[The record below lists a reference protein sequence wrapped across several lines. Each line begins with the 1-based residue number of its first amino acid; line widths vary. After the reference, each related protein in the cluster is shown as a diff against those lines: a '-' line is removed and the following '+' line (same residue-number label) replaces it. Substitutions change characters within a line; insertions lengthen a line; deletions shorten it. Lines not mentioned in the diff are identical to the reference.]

1 MNCDETTI
9 RAHLERVLASTGF
22 TAAPN
27 LAAFLRYVVEETLAG
42 RGDRLKAYTIAV
54 AALERPENFD
64 PNDNPLVRVQARRLR
79 NALARYYETDGIED
93 ALRIDL
99 PLGSYVPR
107 FIAREEAPPLS
118 PEQEEEDADAPADT
132 ISAQPATIV
141 SGSHVPPTR
150 AARIAL
156 GTILGVALGLAS
168 ATAGILGWTQWQ
180 RWRETSERSALV
192 ERAVDPTIGLDA
204 GRILPL
210 LVIEVD
216 PGSPPT
222 AKLDAEAYRRRLE
235 TFVGRFDDMVVITR
249 RSPDYPPPLGQPL
262 YRYHVNFLKEGDR
275 VTALYQLTRVGAERM
290 VKSGAYRFND
300 DMRSPHRPAETLETP
315 NDLAILR
322 DLVEANGALPL
333 DLLRL
338 GDLGETLGCL
348 AIGNLLVG
356 DRNPALQRATRTCL
370 EKAIAENPGLSQAYA
385 LLGDM
390 YLREHRGGVDVLPGD
405 PLARAEVALRR
416 AVSLAPLSATPRQTL
431 AEVLQLRGDLDGAL
445 ALGASAVELN
455 PENIAV
461 LARQGALL
469 ARAGRSEE
477 ALRLLRRAEIN
488 FDVVPPWV
496 TDHLFL
502 ALDQLGR
509 PAEADRIVCDPR
521 VARNPLHLA
530 VAAIRAERVRDEATR
545 QIAIA
550 ALLEIDPRFRD
561 DPVAAWL
568 RLGMTKD
575 VADRMARAL
584 VGAGVKTIAG

>member
-9 RAHLERVLASTGF
+9 RGHLERVLASTGF
-22 TAAPN
+22 TAAPM

-42 RGDRLKAYTIAV
+42 RSDRLKAYTIAV

-79 NALARYYETDGIED
+79 NALTRYYETDGIDD

-99 PLGSYVPR
+99 PLGSYIPR
-107 FIAREEAPPLS
+107 FIPREDAPPPTLD
-118 PEQEEEDADAPADT
+118 PEEDDTAPPSDIAET
-132 ISAQPATIV
+132 PPATV
-141 SGSHVPPTR
+141 LSGSDRP
-150 AARIAL
+150 AARTTRIAL

-180 RWRETSERSALV
+180 RWREVSDRSALV
-192 ERAVDPTIGLDA
+192 ERTVDPTIGLDA
-204 GRILPL
+204 GRVLPL
-210 LVIEVD
+210 LVIEID

-222 AKLDAEAYRRRLE
+222 ARLDAEAYRRRLE

-333 DLLRL
+333 DLLRI

-356 DRNPALQRATRTCL
+356 DRNPSLQRATRTCL
-370 EKAIAENPGLSQAYA
+370 EKAVAENPGLSQAYA

-390 YLREHRGGVDVLPGD
+390 YLREHRGGSDVLPGD

-416 AVSLAPLSATPRQTL
+416 AIALAPLSATPRQTL

-455 PENIAV
+455 PEDIGI

-469 ARAGRSEE
+469 ARAGRSDE

-488 FDVVPPWV
+488 LDVVPPWV
-496 TDHLFL
+496 NDHIFL

-509 PAEADRIVCDPR
+509 PTEADRIVCDPR

-530 VAAIRAERVRDEATR
+530 VAAIRAGRVGDETTR
-545 QIAIA
+545 AVA
-550 ALLEIDPRFRD
+550 VTALLEIDTRFRD

-584 VGAGVKTIAG
+584 DAAGVKTTAG